1 MNRNF
6 LFILAL
12 VVAGFGGASYMVYS
26 RSNDAE
32 LRADAALDLAQL
44 QNQYLERVS
53 WIRSN
58 PDPDAYRS
66 EVNTFLKQY
75 FDRVDEHLKNWGD
88 DSTGYEKELENHIGA
103 KDYAA
108 RKEIYE
114 SVKQTYAMLRR
125 GNYKP
130 VWTGTDKG
138 MRLDVV
144 SDDVM
149 GDRVRFELMLWGAQ
163 RELHEQTA
171 ENGLNHIK
179 QMVTSAAFTVHW
191 KLTDAKGKLVG
202 EMDASGD
209 PSLKIDWPERY
220 IPEFPPM
227 IVTGHYD
234 MDKVPANVKTM
245 EITFTVNSQSPS
257 GGAANASYVWKLDV
271 PPDWKLGDGQAWSGA
286 TETTRDLSE
295 IDPAHHKR

>member
-1 MNRNF
+1 MNRNV
-6 LFILAL
+6 LFILVL
-12 VVAGFGGASYMVYS
+12 VVAGFGAASYMIYS
-26 RSNDAE
+26 RSSDAE
-32 LRADAALDLAQL
+32 ARANAALDLSEL
-44 QNQYLERVS
+44 QNHYLERVS

-58 PDPDAYRS
+58 PDPDAYRN
-66 EVNTFLKQY
+66 EVNTFLKEY
-75 FDRVDEHLKNWGD
+75 FARVDEHTQKWGD
-88 DSTGYEKELENHIGA
+88 DTADYEKDLAAHAGA
-103 KDYAA
+103 KDYSA

-114 SVKQTYAMLRR
+114 SVKLEYALLK
-125 GNYKP
+125 GGKYHP

-149 GDRVRFELMLWGAQ
+149 GDKVRFELLLWGAQ
-163 RELHEQTA
+163 RELHEETA
-171 ENGLNHIK
+171 QNGISHIK
-179 QMVTSAAFTVHW
+179 RMETSAAFTAHW

-227 IVTGHYD
+227 TVFGHYD

-245 EITFTVNSQSPS
+245 ELTFTVNSQSPS
-257 GGAANASYVWKLDV
+257 GGIANASYTWKLDV

-295 IDPAHHKR
+295 IDPSHHKH